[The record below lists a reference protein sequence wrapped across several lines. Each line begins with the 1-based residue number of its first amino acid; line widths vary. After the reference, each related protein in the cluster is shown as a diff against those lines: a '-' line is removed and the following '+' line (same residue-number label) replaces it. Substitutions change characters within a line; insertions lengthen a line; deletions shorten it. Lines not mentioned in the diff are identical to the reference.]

1 MAELTEVIVTAG
13 LFPFA
18 FSLGRGHRS
27 ADSYVCTIGTL
38 NQMATEDARK
48 LFVAGLPESITE
60 DALREVFEA
69 TGGKV
74 TDVSLPRDRA
84 TGRVRGFGFVTFS
97 TSEEAGAAR
106 DALDGSLQG
115 GRPISVRPFSSEPPR
130 REGGPT
136 LGDGPRGPSPSAG
149 GAGAAQE
156 DRTLYVGNLP
166 YDVSQ
171 QEVTSLFTDNSLGA
185 PVRIHLPVGPDGR
198 LRGFGFVTCAS
209 AESANEA
216 LAVLC
221 NLDVRGRRLMV
232 NIAHPRGERPAGAA
246 PRAPREGGYGG
257 GGGGYAGGGGGYSGG
272 GAPAGASAGAGG
284 GGGTGTGYSS
294 EAAPGD
300 PARPADGRRTR
311 NFGPPAPPGGSG
323 GDWADKKKKKRGK
336 GGGEAG
342 GRRERGGGGRSW
354 SSDPDDE

>member
-1 MAELTEVIVTAG
+1 
-13 LFPFA
+13 
-18 FSLGRGHRS
+18 
-27 ADSYVCTIGTL
+27 
-38 NQMATEDARK
+38 MATEDARK

-84 TGRVRGFGFVTFS
+84 TGRVRGFGFVTFA
-97 TSEEAGAAR
+97 TPEEASAAR
-106 DALDGSLQG
+106 DSLDGSLQA

-130 REGGPT
+130 REGGPPHA
-136 LGDGPRGPSPSAG
+136 GNEGPRGPAPGGPAG
-149 GAGAAQE
+149 GPGQE

-171 QEVTSLFTDNSLGA
+171 QEVTSLFTDNALLA

-209 AESANEA
+209 ADAANA
-216 LAVLC
+216 SLATLR

-232 NIAHPRGERPAGAA
+232 NIAHPRGERPPGGPA
-246 PRAPREGGYGG
+246 PRGPREGGFGG
-257 GGGGYAGGGGGYSGG
+257 GGGGFGGGGGGGFGG
-272 GAPAGASAGAGG
+272 GAPDARFSP
-284 GGGTGTGYSS
+284 
-294 EAAPGD
+294 EAAGGD
-300 PARPADGRRTR
+300 PAARAVDGRRAR

-323 GDWADKKKKKRGK
+323 GDWADKKKKKKGGK
-336 GGGEAG
+336 GAEGGAG
-342 GRRERGGGGRSW
+342 AKRERGGGGRHW
-354 SSDPDDE
+354 NSDPDDE